1 MYCSKCGAAVA
12 EGTAFC
18 SACGQP
24 TGAAAVTQP
33 QTQPGAM
40 PPAPMQ
46 PQAAVPPAPPHA
58 QPVAATGVL
67 YAGFWLRVVAAIID
81 NLILGVPTIFLVLL
95 IFAGAMPMF
104 MRGAQENPMAVAMVF
119 LPRVAALA
127 VISVVGRWLY
137 WSLMEASEWQA
148 TLGKK
153 ALGLYVT
160 DLEGRRATFSRTS
173 GRFWAGRGISIVP
186 YLGFLYYLIDCIMA
200 GLTERKQALHD
211 SIANCLVLRKA

>member
-12 EGTAFC
+12 EGVAFC
-18 SACGQP
+18 SACGQS
-24 TGAAAVTQP
+24 TGAVAAQA
-33 QTQPGAM
+33 QSQPGIVA
-40 PPAPMQ
+40 PPPMQ
-46 PQAAVPPAPPHA
+46 PQATVPPAPPMA
-58 QPVAATGVL
+58 QPVAAIGVL

-81 NLILGVPTIFLVLL
+81 NLILAVPTVFLFMLL
-95 IFAGAMPMF
+95 FASAMPML
-104 MRGAQENPMAVAMVF
+104 MRGAEENPMAVAMVF
-119 LPRVAALA
+119 LPRFATLAL
-127 VISVVGRWLY
+127 ISVVGRWLY

-160 DLEGRRATFSRTS
+160 DLEGRRTTFGRIS
-173 GRFWAGRGISIVP
+173 GRYWAGRGVTIVP
-186 YLGFLYYLIDCIMA
+186 YLGGLYYLIDCIMA

>member
-1 MYCSKCGAAVA
+1 
-12 EGTAFC
+12 
-18 SACGQP
+18 
-24 TGAAAVTQP
+24 
-33 QTQPGAM
+33 
-40 PPAPMQ
+40 MQ
-46 PQAAVPPAPPHA
+46 PQAAVPPPPPFA
-58 QPVAATGVL
+58 QPVTTTGVL

-81 NLILGVPTIFLVLL
+81 NLILGVPSVLL
-95 IFAGAMPMF
+95 FFLLFAGAMPMLV
-104 MRGAQENPMAVAMVF
+104 RGADENPMAVMMIF
-119 LPRVAALA
+119 LPRLAMLA

-137 WSLMEASEWQA
+137 WSLMEASDWQA

-160 DLEGRRATFSRTS
+160 DLESRRATFGRTS

-186 YLGFLYYLIDCIMA
+186 YLGFLYYLIDCILA

>member
-12 EGTAFC
+12 EGVAFC

-24 TGAAAVTQP
+24 TGATVATQP
-33 QTQPGAM
+33 QPQPGTMA
-40 PPAPMQ
+40 PSPMQ
-46 PQAAVPPAPPHA
+46 PQAAVPPPPPLA
-58 QPVAATGVL
+58 RPVAAAGVL

-81 NLILGVPTIFLVLL
+81 NLILGVPTVILFMLL
-95 IFAGAMPMF
+95 FASAMPMF
-104 MRGAQENPMAVAMVF
+104 MRGAEQNPMTVMMVF
-119 LPRVAALA
+119 LPRFATLAL
-127 VISVVGRWLY
+127 ISVVGRWLY

-160 DLEGRRATFSRTS
+160 DLEGRRTTFGRTS
-173 GRFWAGRGISIVP
+173 GRYWAGRGITIVP
-186 YLGFLYYLIDCIMA
+186 YLGGLYYLIDCIMA

>member
-12 EGTAFC
+12 EGAAFC
-18 SACGQP
+18 SACGQT
-24 TGAAAVTQP
+24 TGAVPATQP
-33 QTQPGAM
+33 QPGTAA
-40 PPAPMQ
+40 PAPMQ
-46 PQAAVPPAPPHA
+46 PQAAVPPPTQFA

-81 NLILGVPTIFLVLL
+81 NVILFVPMIFLYVLL
-95 IFAGAMPMF
+95 FASTMPML
-104 MRGAQENPMAVAMVF
+104 MRGAEQNPMAISMIF
-119 LPRVAALA
+119 MPRIATLV
-127 VISVVGRWLY
+127 VIGVVGRWLY

-173 GRFWAGRGISIVP
+173 GRFWAGRGITIVP
-186 YLGFLYYLIDCIMA
+186 LLGTLYYVIDCIMA